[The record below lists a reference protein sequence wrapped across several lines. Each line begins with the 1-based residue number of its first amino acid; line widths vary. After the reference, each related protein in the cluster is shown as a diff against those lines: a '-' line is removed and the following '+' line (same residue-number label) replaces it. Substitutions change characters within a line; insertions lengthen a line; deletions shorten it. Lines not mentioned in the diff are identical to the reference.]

1 MSRSTLLVS
10 SFFFQ
15 VKLNEVLG
23 VLSVEGN
30 PIDVDGLFSRM
41 VGFLSS
47 NLPNSLATVSY
58 LERFF

>member
-1 MSRSTLLVS
+1 M
-10 SFFFQ
+10 
-15 VKLNEVLG
+15 KLNEVLG

-47 NLPNSLATVSY
+47 NLPNSLATVSSTVFRRSIARTP
-58 LERFF
+58 LLTKS

>member
-1 MSRSTLLVS
+1 MVSRSTLAFDLL
-10 SFFFQ
+10 Q

-30 PIDVDGLFSRM
+30 PIDVDGLFTRM

-58 LERFF
+58 LRR